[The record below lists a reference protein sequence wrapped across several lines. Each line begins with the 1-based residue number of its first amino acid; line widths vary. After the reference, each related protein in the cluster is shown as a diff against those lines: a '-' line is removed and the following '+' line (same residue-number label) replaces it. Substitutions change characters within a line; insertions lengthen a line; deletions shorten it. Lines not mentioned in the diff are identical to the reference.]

1 MTEMTEPMP
10 LLAGMTVLDLS
21 LLLPGPMAGWH
32 LAELGAR
39 VIKVEP
45 F

>member
-21 LLLPGPMAGWH
+21 LLLPGPMAGWRIWPNSVR
-32 LAELGAR
+32 A
-39 VIKVEP
+39 
-45 F
+45 